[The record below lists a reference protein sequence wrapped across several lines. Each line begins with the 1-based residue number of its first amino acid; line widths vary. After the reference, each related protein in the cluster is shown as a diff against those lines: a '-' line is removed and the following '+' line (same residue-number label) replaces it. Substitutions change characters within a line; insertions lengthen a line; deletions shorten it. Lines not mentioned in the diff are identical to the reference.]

1 MKRILAVVSL
11 LGIVTM
17 GMAQEKPADENPV
30 LKFYGFFKVD
40 AAFNSAQ
47 FDNYHSPSIVKPDSI
62 TNRDDNSSLTT
73 RFSRLGLF
81 VTAPKIDG
89 ISIKGQ
95 FEMDFMA
102 GASETSA
109 PLRVRLANIDLG
121 FESGFSVKA
130 GQCWDLISPLA
141 PMTLNP
147 QTGGAY
153 GSPGLRHQ
161 QIQLSQKA
169 GSFLFQAGAI
179 RQEGSESEVL
189 PAWQARISATAPVF
203 GEKSAP
209 LIVGFSGLYGK
220 IAGDDEAYLL
230 SFEYQIPILPVFRWR
245 GEMNLA
251 KNAGVYSANI
261 GQAKGEGG
269 GFWSS
274 FEFDASQQIM
284 LWTGAMMDMFNDST
298 IEGLANGAIEK
309 NMAVLL
315 GVKYQITKSTMV
327 ALEGAYHK
335 TSYKTIGD
343 ADAIRGMLTL
353 QMNF

>member
-1 MKRILAVVSL
+1 MKRSLAIAVL
-11 LGIVTM
+11 LALTTW
-17 GMAQEKPADENPV
+17 GMAQEKPEEQAPI

-40 AAFNSAQ
+40 AAYNSAQ
-47 FDNYHSPSIVKPDSI
+47 LDNYHSPSIVKPDSI

-81 VTAPKIDG
+81 VTAPTIDG
-89 ISIKGQ
+89 ISVKGQ

-121 FESGFSVKA
+121 FAGGFSIKA
-130 GQCWDLISPLA
+130 GQCWDLVSPIA

-147 QTGGAY
+147 QTGGAT

-179 RQEGSESEVL
+179 RQEGSENEVL
-189 PAWQARISATAPVF
+189 PAWQARISATEPVF
-203 GEKSAP
+203 GEKNAP
-209 LIVGFSGLYGK
+209 LIIGLSGLYGK
-220 IAGDDEAYLL
+220 IAGDDETYLM
-230 SFEYQIPILPVFRWR
+230 SFEYQIPLVPVFRWR
-245 GEMNLA
+245 GEMFLA
-251 KNAGVYSANI
+251 KNAGAYSANI
-261 GQAKGEGG
+261 GQTKGEGG

-298 IEGLANGAIEK
+298 IEGLANGSIEK
-309 NMAVLL
+309 NMTVVL
-315 GVKYQITKSTMV
+315 GVKYQLTRSTMI
-327 ALEGAYHK
+327 ALEGSYMES
-335 TSYKTIGD
+335 SYKNLGK
-343 ADAIRGMLTL
+343 ADALRGMLTM